1 MFLIDPY
8 ENHAGVYLE
17 FQHVTSYQESHS
29 AIEVEHFGSLEFV
42 FNEVFMLLKLLNLNT
57 LIIYIYIYILK
68 FYYLIIHIIKEN
80 NNFI

>member
-17 FQHVTSYQESHS
+17 FQHMTSYQESHS
-29 AIEVEHFGSLEFV
+29 AIEEEHFGSLEFV

-57 LIIYIYIYILK
+57 LIIYILK

-80 NNFI
+80 NNFM

>member
-17 FQHVTSYQESHS
+17 FQHMTSYQESHS

-57 LIIYIYIYILK
+57 LIIIKYIYWNS
-68 FYYLIIHIIKEN
+68 II
-80 NNFI
+80 

>member
-1 MFLIDPY
+1 MRECIY
-8 ENHAGVYLE
+8 YLE

-42 FNEVFMLLKLLNLNT
+42 FNDVFMLVILLNLNT
-57 LIIYIYIYILK
+57 LYIYIYIGLK

-80 NNFI
+80 NNFMKK

>member
-17 FQHVTSYQESHS
+17 FQHMTSYQESHS

-57 LIIYIYIYILK
+57 LIIYILK

-80 NNFI
+80 NNFM